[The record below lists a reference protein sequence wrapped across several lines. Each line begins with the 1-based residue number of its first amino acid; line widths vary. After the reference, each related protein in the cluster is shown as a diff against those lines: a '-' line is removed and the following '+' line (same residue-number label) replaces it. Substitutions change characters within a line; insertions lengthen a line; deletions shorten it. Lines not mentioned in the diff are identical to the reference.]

1 LWEQLNTECKCKV
14 TKNFPFLPQN
24 GTKLAETPT
33 ETRTIANNHQQQ
45 AQPVQQPT
53 VGVNSKQPVG
63 VVTPTTTTVAP
74 PAIQGGSEGSST
86 TANNVKVATAAV
98 VAELQATVG
107 GTDEAQDED
116 EQEDEFV
123 SLIMV

>member
-1 LWEQLNTECKCKV
+1 
-14 TKNFPFLPQN
+14 
-24 GTKLAETPT
+24 
-33 ETRTIANNHQQQ
+33 
-45 AQPVQQPT
+45 VQQPT

-107 GTDEAQDED
+107 EKLSKIYLFIIGFIINFNFFLNYIIFCIQP
-116 EQEDEFV
+116 
-123 SLIMV
+123 L